1 MAINNALITELEILN
16 IKNNI
21 YKELLNDL
29 EMHKKNES
37 LICSVKKIIKNNHKI
52 RFETLKFYLSSVT
65 LIERALPVWKEEES
79 FHLIDFEERD
89 SNALCLEIPDGLT
102 FDAIQ
107 FNLGIDSLTNVSGAL
122 GGDGIVRRKEFY
134 GDAGHRHDRPDASCP
149 VQSPDPDRPARL
161 SAHIGLLSLKL

>member
-52 RFETLKFYLSSVT
+52 IINIEEAIENELDFSESDDLLEKVYNQTNDFSK
-65 LIERALPVWKEEES
+65 LIKKKYYKY
-79 FHLIDFEERD
+79 
-89 SNALCLEIPDGLT
+89 
-102 FDAIQ
+102 
-107 FNLGIDSLTNVSGAL
+107 NL
-122 GGDGIVRRKEFY
+122 
-134 GDAGHRHDRPDASCP
+134 
-149 VQSPDPDRPARL
+149 
-161 SAHIGLLSLKL
+161 LKLQSVLSRNEKTLNLLLKNNIIDCNISDMFDTKLKILAIHSIIDKK